1 MKNLTILFFGSLMM
15 FLGIVVEWLPVM
27 SFILLPAAVAS
38 IFIGNMPLY
47 IATVLCGVFAVL
59 KAWAEFGK

>member
-1 MKNLTILFFGSLMM
+1 MKNLTILFFGSIML

-38 IFIGNMPLY
+38 IFIGSMPLY
-47 IATVLCGVFAVL
+47 IATALCGVFAVL